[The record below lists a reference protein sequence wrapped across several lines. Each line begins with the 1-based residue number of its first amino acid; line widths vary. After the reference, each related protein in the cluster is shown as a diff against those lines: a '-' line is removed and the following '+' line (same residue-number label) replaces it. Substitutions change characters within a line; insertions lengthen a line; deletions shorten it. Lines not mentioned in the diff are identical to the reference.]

1 MGTVKLM
8 LSEFMNHLKNN
19 FVTALLMS
27 VVSLILI
34 IFMSIYLFQV
44 SKLKPFKALNIERG
58 FFSCYVSNFQTDEL
72 EEMEGVEN
80 IYYFYNG
87 NYISED
93 GENFGKIIGYD
104 EWVWENYTPILNS
117 GEWFSNQIIEACE
130 NEGSIP
136 IIISGNTGAY
146 KVGDVIGGYLD
157 YDYYSDEKEKTLLS
171 MKVIGMVTDD
181 TGIIGDDGSYS
192 ASDMSY
198 ESLFRNASDFQRD
211 DSSQIVIIL
220 PLKMVNEK
228 GLSLKKSYKFF
239 IKYSDSLSSEEADE
253 LDTYF
258 YRINEGS
265 GITMSEFMAD
275 SEEKIRETILEYV
288 PFIIIGIMILAVSM
302 YSLTYLTV
310 AKCSSHLAVYMLIG
324 ASKKKNYLILLGN
337 TIGTIMLSAIL
348 FVIELQLYKSYAYSH
363 QAVFMLKNGYELMVV
378 IAYLVFFL
386 FMSASMF
393 MAFRKKTTRGLLIS
407 LHK

>member
-8 LSEFMNHLKNN
+8 LSEFINHLKNN

-34 IFMSIYLFQV
+34 IFLSIYLFQV

-58 FFSCYVSNFQTDEL
+58 FFSCYGINYETDEV
-72 EEMEGVEN
+72 EEVEGVEN

-87 NYISED
+87 NYISEN
-93 GENFGKIIGYD
+93 GENFGKIVGYD
-104 EWVWENYTPILNS
+104 DWVWENYTPILNS

-130 NEGSIP
+130 NEGNIP
-136 IIISGNTGAY
+136 VIISGNIGSY

-157 YDYYSDEKEKTLLS
+157 TDFSPDKKEKTLLS
-171 MKVIGMVTDD
+171 MKIIGTITDD

-198 ESLFRNASDFQRD
+198 ESLFKTASDFQGD

-220 PLKMVNEK
+220 PVKMVNDK
-228 GLSLKKSYKFF
+228 GLSLINSFKFF
-239 IKYSDSLSSEEADE
+239 IEYSNSLSSEEADE

-258 YRINEGS
+258 YRINEGC

-275 SEEKIRETILEYV
+275 SEEKIREIILEYV

-337 TIGTIMLSAIL
+337 TIGTIMLSVIL

-378 IAYLVFFL
+378 IAYFVFFI